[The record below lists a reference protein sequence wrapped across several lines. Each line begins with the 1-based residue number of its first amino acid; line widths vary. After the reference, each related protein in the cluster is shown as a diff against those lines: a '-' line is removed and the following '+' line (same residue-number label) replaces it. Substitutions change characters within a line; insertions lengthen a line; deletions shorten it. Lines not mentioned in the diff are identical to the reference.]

1 MAVCGWI
8 FRDSRG
14 GPACPPDWQSIHETK
29 RAIVCVS
36 GQAPERGG
44 VNLADTAKY
53 DLIVIG
59 SGPGGYVAAIRAGQ
73 LGLRTALVER
83 DERVGGTC
91 LLVGCIPTK
100 DLLLNAEVLDY
111 FKNAKEYGIICK
123 EFSVDWAAVQARK
136 NRVVARL
143 VKGVEFLLKKNHVE
157 IVRGVGRLEGP
168 GRVSV
173 SDSKGQAREI
183 QAAKIIL
190 ATGSEAKTFPGFEP
204 DGKSILTN
212 KEILDLKGIPKSMVV
227 MGAGA
232 VGVEFAS
239 IFHRFGTQVTILE
252 MLPRAVPL
260 EDEEISAE
268 LEKAFRKQGIAVHTQ
283 AKVEKAAKTAKGV
296 SVDYVGADG
305 KPQKVEA
312 EALLVA
318 VGRAPNTQGMG
329 LEKTRV
335 KLERGFVQTNPY
347 MQTDEPG
354 VYAIGDIV
362 ANSLLLAHVGSMEG
376 IVAATHAAGKP
387 AEPINYHQIPNC
399 TYTEPEIS
407 SVGLTENQARDAG
420 HKVRVGKFPFAG
432 NSKATILGA
441 REGFVKIVS
450 DEKFGEILGVH
461 MIGPRVTE
469 LIAEAVVAMRLEGT
483 AMDLTH
489 AIHPHPTLSEAM
501 LEAFHAVEDLPIH
514 I

>member
-1 MAVCGWI
+1 MPEI
-8 FRDSRG
+8 IYD
-14 GPACPPDWQSIHETK
+14 I
-29 RAIVCVS
+29 AI
-36 GQAPERGG
+36 
-44 VNLADTAKY
+44 
-53 DLIVIG
+53 IG
-59 SGPGGYVAAIRAGQ
+59 SGPAGYTAAIRAGQ
-73 LGLRTALVER
+73 WGLKTALIEK
-83 DERVGGTC
+83 DGFLGGTC
-91 LLVGCIPTK
+91 LHVGCIPTK
-100 DLLLNAEVLDY
+100 ALLFNAELWDHL
-111 FKNAKEYGIICK
+111 KDAKEFGI
-123 EFSVDWAAVQARK
+123 EGVDARKLNWAAVQERK
-136 NRVVARL
+136 GKIVAKHAKGL
-143 VKGVEFLLKKNHVE
+143 EFLMKKNKVETVKGYGKLTGPAQNGIHSVEVFAAGGGGAGGETNFIK
-157 IVRGVGRLEGP
+157 
-168 GRVSV
+168 
-173 SDSKGQAREI
+173 ARNVL
-183 QAAKIIL
+183 L
-190 ATGSEAKTFPGFEP
+190 ATGSEARMLPGLEP
-204 DGKSILTN
+204 DSRILTN
-212 KEILDLKGIPKSMVV
+212 IEILSLNQIPKSLIIV
-227 MGAGA
+227 GSGA

-239 IFHRFGTQVTILE
+239 IFRRFGTQVTILE

-268 LEKAFRKQGIAVHTQ
+268 LEKAFRKQEIAVHTQ
-283 AKVEKAAKTAKGV
+283 ARAEKATKSAKGI

-312 EALLVA
+312 ETLLVA
-318 VGRAPNTQGMG
+318 VGRSPNTQGIG

-335 KLERGFVQTNPY
+335 KLERGFVTTNPY

-362 ANSLLLAHVGSMEG
+362 ANSPLLAHVGSMEG
-376 IVAATHAAGKP
+376 IVAVTHAAGKP
-387 AEPINYHQIPNC
+387 TEPINYHQIPNC

-441 REGFVKIVS
+441 REGFIKIVS
-450 DEKFGEILGVH
+450 EEKFGEILGVH